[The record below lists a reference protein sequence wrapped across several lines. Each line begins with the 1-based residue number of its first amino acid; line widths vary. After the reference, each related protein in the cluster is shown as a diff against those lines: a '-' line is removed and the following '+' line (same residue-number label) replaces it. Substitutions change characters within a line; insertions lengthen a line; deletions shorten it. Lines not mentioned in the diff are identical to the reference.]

1 MTATK
6 ENMKL
11 SKADQAA
18 IDSARRIYNIIGA
31 RIVDAD
37 MNVLGVIDGNGD
49 SEILRDGKASY
60 IQHASGLMSTCGVST
75 GSAIRLSRSNIVE
88 KDLLMIH
95 QASLEMRL
103 RRGVNVVIDM
113 LDKSFAAQAV
123 AP

>member
-60 IQHASGLMSTCGVST
+60 IQHASGLMSTCA